1 MPKTNRTP
9 TAAEHARAQRLR
21 AFGSLVMFASLG
33 VLGLVCVTVGG
44 AWFWYASKGKVADL
58 ALMAKHGALM
68 TPKDALG
75 DAYEDYFD
83 TPGKLEAETEAQDKE
98 RAEEKKALAKAE
110 AVRQLREEIRKQDP
124 RVTHIQALRE
134 RIERWK
140 TERASQSD
148 DGGVTF
154 RKLEGKAGGG

>member
-21 AFGSLVMFASLG
+21 AFGSLVMFACLG

-75 DAYEDYFD
+75 DA
-83 TPGKLEAETEAQDKE
+83 
-98 RAEEKKALAKAE
+98 
-110 AVRQLREEIRKQDP
+110 
-124 RVTHIQALRE
+124 
-134 RIERWK
+134 
-140 TERASQSD
+140 
-148 DGGVTF
+148 
-154 RKLEGKAGGG
+154 